1 MMGSCQISLCTNN
14 TSLTKAGEGQGRAP
28 GQASDY
34 TLWAP
39 NPLDS
44 HIHDQAFYQ
53 DFGHPNSTYGKV
65 NNRHIRIWVQVMFLT
80 YFLYFAGQT

>member
-14 TSLTKAGEGQGRAP
+14 TSLTKAGKGQGRAP

-44 HIHDQAFYQ
+44 CTHDQAFYQ
-53 DFGHPNSTYGKV
+53 DFGHPNQFGPLARTG
-65 NNRHIRIWVQVMFLT
+65 QVFPPPHLPPSCWP
-80 YFLYFAGQT
+80 GQ